1 MWAHMHTS
9 FNWIIYYFTNTIFE
23 AAFNQIAHMDSCF
36 GICRKTNDD
45 ETSTEEGNTSDI
57 LLIKPKS
64 IDS

>member
-1 MWAHMHTS
+1 
-9 FNWIIYYFTNTIFE
+9 
-23 AAFNQIAHMDSCF
+23 MDSCF